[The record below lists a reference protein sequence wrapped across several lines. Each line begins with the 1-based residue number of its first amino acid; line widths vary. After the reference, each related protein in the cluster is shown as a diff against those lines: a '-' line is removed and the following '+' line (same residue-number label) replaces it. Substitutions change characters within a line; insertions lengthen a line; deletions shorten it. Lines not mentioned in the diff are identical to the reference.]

1 MQNGHPE
8 EDESGD
14 DSLPEEPE
22 EESSALEDVVT
33 PIPREV
39 YVVDSVAKAQT
50 ALERLQAIH
59 AANPGTIF
67 ACDTEVRHFFILLCS
82 RAAEHVHRYSYSML
96 CLVAWP
102 PMHMLQLSSCFFC
115 FPAEQG
121 STASH
126 PLRVKEI
133 NHLLSEAFLHLAQS
147 KLRRSAPSLYRCQT

>member
-1 MQNGHPE
+1 MQNGLLEE

-22 EESSALEDVVT
+22 EDSSAIENVVT

-59 AANPGTIF
+59 AANPNTIF

-82 RAAEHVHRYSYSML
+82 CAANHVHHYDHSML
-96 CLVAWP
+96 CFVAW
-102 PMHMLQLSSCFFC
+102 LSV
-115 FPAEQG
+115 A
-121 STASH
+121 
-126 PLRVKEI
+126 
-133 NHLLSEAFLHLAQS
+133 
-147 KLRRSAPSLYRCQT
+147 